1 MVSLPGARTARR
13 VSSSGRATPVVL
25 LGDPGEGAQSGD
37 RLSAAHS
44 AGSIFGT
51 LWRELADV
59 LGTAAA
65 ASLVRRAAKRVVPRW
80 PELAALSITRENLE
94 YRYSV
99 PAAWND
105 PSQKPTQALRE
116 LTRELWALLVEL
128 TGTVVVNRLAK
139 IPELRDLSIDPERLD
154 PERKEQ
160 S

>member
-1 MVSLPGARTARR
+1 MVSLRGARTAPR
-13 VSSSGRATPVVL
+13 VSSSGRATPVVS
-25 LGDPGEGAQSGD
+25 LGAPGEGEPSGD
-37 RLSAAHS
+37 RPGAAHS

-65 ASLVRRAAKRVVPRW
+65 ASLVRRAAQRVVPRW

-94 YRYSV
+94 YRYVV
-99 PAAWND
+99 PSAWND

-128 TGTVVVNRLAK
+128 TGTVVIGRFEQ
-139 IPELRDLSIDPERLD
+139 IPELRARGLLWRPEGAN
-154 PERKEQ
+154 
-160 S
+160 